1 MKKFQIKSLSRSEGG
16 NATVELALVLPV
28 LFLLGMAS
36 LDLSRTHAVHQTL
49 STLTREAANSVFREC
64 SELTTP
70 SPCIAGFQSE
80 LAAQASTMIPGAQLI
95 ISIYKYDPITR
106 RVTRQAINPATGFTS
121 QGDRTKYTAN
131 NVASQFRSI
140 GVSNPILVISEVF
153 YKHSPITRF
162 GFSSGNFYE
171 TTAY

>member
-1 MKKFQIKSLSRSEGG
+1 MKKFKVKSPSRTEGG
-16 NATVELALVLPV
+16 NATVELALILPV

-70 SPCIAGFQSE
+70 GPCIASLQGE
-80 LAAQASTMIPGAQLI
+80 IAAQTNTMIPGAQLI
-95 ISIYKYDPITR
+95 VSIYKYDPIAR
-106 RVTRQAINPATGFTS
+106 QVRRQAINPASGITS
-121 QGDRTKYTAN
+121 QGYRTKYTAN
-131 NVASQFRSI
+131 GVATQFRSI

-153 YKHSPITRF
+153 YKHSPISRF